1 MVIILFLIFVRL
13 PGVRIA
19 CNGSVHVTSKCL
31 SRRRLRP
38 GQGAL
43 KQYFKFI

>member
-1 MVIILFLIFVRL
+1 V
-13 PGVRIA
+13 PAGVRIA

-31 SRRRLRP
+31 SRRRSRP

-43 KQYFKFI
+43 KQYF

>member
-1 MVIILFLIFVRL
+1 MVIILFLNFVCL

-19 CNGSVHVTSKCL
+19 CNGRAHVTSKCL

-43 KQYFKFI
+43 KQCF